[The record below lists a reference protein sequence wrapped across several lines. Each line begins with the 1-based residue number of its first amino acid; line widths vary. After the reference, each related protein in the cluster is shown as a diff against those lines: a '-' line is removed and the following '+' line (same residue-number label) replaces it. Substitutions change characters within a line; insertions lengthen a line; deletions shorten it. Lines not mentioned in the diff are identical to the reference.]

1 MTQLY
6 QSKIFAN
13 GSTTLPKPV
22 RDSLGIKAG
31 DRVRYV
37 MSEKGVHVLRVPSDE
52 NSVKA
57 HVDDPDL
64 RKALD
69 AAEVIMDE
77 NCSLLRKLK

>member
-22 RDSLGIKAG
+22 RNPLGVQAG

-37 MSEKGVHVLRVPSDE
+37 VAEDRVQVFKIPSEKAV
-52 NSVKA
+52 A
-57 HVDDPDL
+57 DDPAL
-64 RKALD
+64 REALD
-69 AAEVIMDE
+69 AAEHVMDD
-77 NCSLLRKLK
+77 NRTLLRDLN